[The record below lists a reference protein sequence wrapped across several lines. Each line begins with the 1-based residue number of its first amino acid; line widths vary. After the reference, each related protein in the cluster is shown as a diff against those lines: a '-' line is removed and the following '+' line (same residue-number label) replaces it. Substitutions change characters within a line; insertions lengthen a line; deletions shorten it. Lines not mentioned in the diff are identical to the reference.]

1 MARHTAHVQPGRAAR
16 GAGDR
21 GATAVEY
28 ALLVALIATVI
39 ALAVGT
45 VGWRVVTIFVDYVA
59 SY

>member
-1 MARHTAHVQPGRAAR
+1 MALHTAHLRPVRGAR
-16 GAGDR
+16 GADDR

-39 ALAVGT
+39 AVAVGT
-45 VGWRVVTIFVDYVA
+45 VGWRVVTIFTDYIA